1 MTIIESTTAAAIEAA
16 LRAKNS
22 IDDGAKDAIER
33 LDEKCI
39 AIEAT
44 GLNMSFRFTGGKARV
59 LANIDPAAD
68 LTLSGSLSRIFDVMV
83 GKQTDAVSLDGDLT
97 LFEDFRRVFKPAIEA
112 QQLADQR
119 RSAAELGVGTMRSA
133 VEGVASEVTR
143 RTAGTGNRAEI
154 DQLKSHLDPLR
165 PLPEHA
171 VRTLH
176 EQQLLEWTYHSNA
189 IEGNTL
195 TLKETKIMLEGITIG
210 GKSMRDHCEAIDHHE
225 AIHHV
230 VTIVSGEETLCE

>member
-1 MTIIESTTAAAIEAA
+1 MTIIESTTAAAIEAV

-22 IDDGAKDAIER
+22 LDDGAKDAIER

-39 AIEAT
+39 AIEAA
-44 GLNMSFRFTGGKARV
+44 GLNMSFRFAEGKARV

-112 QQLADQR
+112 QQLADQM

-154 DQLKSHLDPLR
+154 DQLKS
-165 PLPEHA
+165 
-171 VRTLH
+171 
-176 EQQLLEWTYHSNA
+176 S
-189 IEGNTL
+189 IEEL
-195 TLKETKIMLEGITIG
+195 TATVEALKKRL
-210 GKSMRDHCEAIDHHE
+210 
-225 AIHHV
+225 
-230 VTIVSGEETLCE
+230 EETEER